1 MQIPQSVCE
10 LVATGPLAHLTTV
23 NPDGSPQVTVVWV
36 GIDNDEFVMGHLGM
50 WKKVQNIRRDPRVAL
65 SMLGPNTNAQGL
77 RESLVVYG
85 GARITEGRAPILLQ
99 RLAHI
104 YVGPDCEFPAP
115 GLQGKPGY
123 ITHVAPAQMRGI
135 GPWIE
140 SGRGRHAPALPADS
154 GVRESGSKS
163 EEGRSKF

>member
-1 MQIPQSVCE
+1 
-10 LVATGPLAHLTTV
+10 
-23 NPDGSPQVTVVWV
+23 
-36 GIDNDEFVMGHLGM
+36 MGHLGM
-50 WKKVQNIRRDPRVAL
+50 WKRVQNIRRDPSVAL

-135 GPWIE
+135 GPWME
-140 SGRGRHAPALPADS
+140 GGR
-154 GVRESGSKS
+154 
-163 EEGRSKF
+163 